1 MRHLRLTLA
10 FALLSGCGG
19 GDDTSEPPPSN
30 DSSSDV
36 TTETAND
43 ASGDGVATDAP
54 IDVIGDVPTDALPTG
69 RAFPDTTAKIAI
81 LADQLPTMNDKQLAF
96 AASHF
101 VGTQKLLLP
110 VSTALRA
117 LNSKFLV
124 LHYHLAMWQSAPTTA
139 FILDGKSWS
148 NDYPTVTTHEDWF
161 WHDASSA
168 RVPSTS
174 DGKLLMNVSVAGFQD
189 HWATSLADQ
198 VKAGDYD
205 AIFLDSASP
214 ALLQGETKDARLA
227 GTAVKTTTFTELG
240 GKTWIKAW
248 EAWIAKLDATL
259 AAKGIPLIPN
269 TGAFIT
275 SWDDT
280 DYSLAAGIFSE
291 GFADPSFSTA
301 DWKASTNELLM
312 LARKD
317 KIMILQNYLGSTSD
331 LAKRRYFLGNYL
343 LVKEKYCYLEYFA
356 SNTLQWFPEWDVD
369 LGAATTSAKTSVDDL
384 AFSGIYRREFA
395 KGIVLVNPTTAPVT
409 VTLGGTFKR
418 VEPVGGGDVDTTG
431 VATGSI
437 TTTSVTSIAVPAKG
451 AEILLK

>member
-1 MRHLRLTLA
+1 MAHRERFLAIFVLTA
-10 FALLSGCGG
+10 VAAC
-19 GDDTSEPPPSN
+19 
-30 DSSSDV
+30 SSS
-36 TTETAND
+36 ED
-43 ASGDGVATDAP
+43 AVVQPSG
-54 IDVIGDVPTDALPTG
+54 DALPDTADATG
-69 RAFPDTTAKIAI
+69 ETASDGGGETNPVDGSDASDGGGSGRPFPDSSATIAI
-81 LADQLPTMNDKQLAF
+81 LVDQLPTMNDKQLAF

-110 VSTALRA
+110 VTTKLRA
-117 LNSKFLV
+117 LNPKFLV
-124 LHYHLAMWQSAPTTA
+124 LHYHLAMWQSAPTTQ

-161 WHDASSA
+161 WHDGSSA
-168 RVPSTS
+168 RVPSTA

-189 HWATSLADQ
+189 YWATSLADQ

-205 AIFLDSASP
+205 GIFLDSASP

-227 GTAVKTTTFTELG
+227 ATAVKTTTFTELG

-248 EAWIAKLDATL
+248 EAWIGKLDATL

-280 DYSLAAGIFSE
+280 DYSLTAGIFSE
-291 GFADPSFSTA
+291 GFAAPSFSTA

-317 KIMILQNYLGSTSD
+317 KIMILQNYLASVGD
-331 LAKRRYFLGNYL
+331 LATRRYYLANYL
-343 LVKEKYCYLEYFA
+343 LVKEKHCYLDYFA
-356 SNTLQWFPEWDVD
+356 GNTLQWFPEWGVD

-384 AFSGIYRREFA
+384 LVSGVYRREFA
-395 KGIVLVNPTTAPVT
+395 KGIVLLNPTTAPVT
-409 VTLGGTFKR
+409 VTLGATLKR
-418 VEPVGGGDVDTTG
+418 VEPVGGGDVD
-431 VATGSI
+431 ATGATPGSV
-437 TTTSVTSIAVPAKG
+437 TTSSVTSIVVPAKG
-451 AEILLK
+451 GEILLK